1 MLHAVSPPP
10 GVVPCDSLPMYATP
24 KCSTTCTDRTYAS
37 RYNNDKRLARTSY
50 SVTGEK
56 NMQKELMEK
65 GTMTV
70 AFTVFEDFELYKE
83 GVYQHVKGKD
93 VCVCLCVCVCI
104 FFWCVS
110 MCMCICVR
118 LFPWG
123 RKCLSTCLVSFL
135 LLNSISWLT
144 DWCAYALT
152 DRA

>member
-1 MLHAVSPPP
+1 MLHTVSPPP

-93 VCVCLCVCVCI
+93 VCVCLCVCVCLFMCVCI
-104 FFWCVS
+104 FFQCVS
-110 MCMCICVR
+110 TCIRICVEVCSE
-118 LFPWG
+118 G
-123 RKCLSTCLVSFL
+123 RECWSICLTSGLP
-135 LLNSISWLT
+135 LNSFVSWLT
-144 DWCAYALT
+144 Y
-152 DRA
+152 

>member
-1 MLHAVSPPP
+1 MSHTVSPPP

-24 KCSTTCTDRTYAS
+24 KCSQTCTDRTYAS

-93 VCVCLCVCVCI
+93 KCLCVY
-104 FFWCVS
+104 
-110 MCMCICVR
+110 
-118 LFPWG
+118 L
-123 RKCLSTCLVSFL
+123 
-135 LLNSISWLT
+135 
-144 DWCAYALT
+144 
-152 DRA
+152 